1 MMLTKPT
8 AAFNCAGMAVVLA
21 VFGRYLT
28 ASMPFVLVAIYFI
41 QRVYLRTSR
50 QVRLL
55 DIEAKA
61 PLYLQFVETK
71 NGASTIRAFGWHQP
85 FQKKLQSLLN
95 RSQRP
100 VYLLLC
106 IQQWLALVLDILVT
120 IVAVILVTIVVSWRD
135 KFTPGQVGVS
145 LVTVM
150 SFSGSLAQLI
160 RSWTSLETSIGA
172 VARIKQFRDNTVPE
186 EEELGIFQPEDPP
199 ARWPSAGLVRF
210 ENVSASYKYVL
221 STYMIWIHCK
231 LTMLTG
237 RVALRS

>member
-1 MMLTKPT
+1 MILSNSA

-28 ASMPFVLVAIYFI
+28 ASMPFLVVAIYFI
-41 QRVYLRTSR
+41 QRAFLRTSR

-55 DIEAKA
+55 DIESKA
-61 PLYLQFVETK
+61 PVYLQFVETK
-71 NGASTIRAFGWHQP
+71 NGASTIRAFGWHQS
-85 FQKKLQSLLN
+85 FQKKLQSLLD

-120 IVAVILVTIVVSWRD
+120 ILAVILVAIVVTWRD

-150 SFSGSLAQLI
+150 SFSRSLAHLI

-172 VARIKQFRDNTVPE
+172 VSRIKQFRDNTVPE
-186 EEELGIFQPEDPP
+186 EEELGIFQPQEPP
-199 ARWPSAGLVRF
+199 PCWPSAGLIQF
-210 ENVSASYKYVL
+210 ENVMASYKYVL
-221 STYMIWIHCK
+221 STFI
-231 LTMLTG
+231 
-237 RVALRS
+237 